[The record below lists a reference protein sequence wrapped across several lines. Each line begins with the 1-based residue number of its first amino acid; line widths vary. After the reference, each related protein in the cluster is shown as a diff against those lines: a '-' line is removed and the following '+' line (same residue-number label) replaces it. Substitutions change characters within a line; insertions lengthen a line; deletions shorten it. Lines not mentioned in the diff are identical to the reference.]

1 MQFTQEGPPNLGV
14 RSTDVPR
21 VGARRQNALAFLTF
35 GQFKRCSR
43 RRWERTRTETLP
55 CSISESC
62 PFFLH
67 HYHRES
73 TAGESFQQHHCDK
86 VSLLPSIGALASLVL
101 RSLGVLLGA
110 LVLGPSS
117 PRVQGSW
124 CPWRLVVPR
133 GCSAPVVLGGLG
145 LWVLPC
151 WVPGVL
157 GVWGASVLGPWA
169 QTGLMP

>member
-101 RSLGVLLGA
+101 RSLGC
-110 LVLGPSS
+110 S
-117 PRVQGSW
+117 PW
-124 CPWRLVVPR
+124 C
-133 GCSAPVVLGGLG
+133 
-145 LWVLPC
+145 
-151 WVPGVL
+151 
-157 GVWGASVLGPWA
+157 LGPWA
-169 QTGLMP
+169 LKSKGTGVLVSLGAWLCPVAVRLQWSLEVLGFGSCRAGFLEFWAYGVLLSWGHGRRQA